1 MATKGR
7 ESDQCRKRFSG
18 VTHKVSCCE
27 QTMLIALGDIEQR
40 TNQKTTNFNYPVVA
54 SNTEDKIER
63 L

>member
-7 ESDQCRKRFSG
+7 ESDQCRQRFSR

-40 TNQKTTNFNYPVVA
+40 TNQTTTNFNYPVVA
-54 SNTEDKIER
+54 SNTEDNIQR